1 MYNTLSQFFSQS
13 VSDIAIFLPRLA
25 AAILIFLVGIALAGA
40 LRKLV
45 VKLLDKLRFSAVL
58 KNTPVEHFVQNA
70 ELGQRVE
77 DVLGSI
83 LYWLVMLVV
92 AQTSVSVMGL
102 ASLSVLLE
110 RILGYLPQVF
120 SAVLVLFI
128 GILISGLVES
138 LVKGALRSL
147 DAKSARA
154 LGKVASYSVVTIVV
168 LIALSELGIAQEFI
182 FILFVGFVSTLSLGF
197 GLALGLGGKDL
208 VGKLLKSWHADI
220 TSKK

>member
-1 MYNTLSQFFSQS
+1 MYTTLSQFISQS
-13 VSDIAIFLPRLA
+13 FSDIAMFLPRLV
-25 AAILIFLVGIALAGA
+25 AAIVIFLVGIALASA

-45 VKLLDKLRFSAVL
+45 VKILDKVRFSAAL

-102 ASLSVLLE
+102 TSLSVLLE
-110 RILGYLPQVF
+110 RILGYLPHVF

-128 GILISGLVES
+128 GVLISGLVES
-138 LVKGALRSL
+138 LVKGTLKSL

-154 LGKVASYSVVTIVV
+154 LGKVASYSVVTLVA

-182 FILFVGFVSTLSLGF
+182 FILFVGFVSTLSLGL

>member
-1 MYNTLSQFFSQS
+1 MYTTFDQFLSQS
-13 VSDIAIFLPRLA
+13 VSDIALFLPRLF
-25 AAILIFLVGIALAGA
+25 AAIIIFLVGIALAGA

-45 VKLLDKLRFSAVL
+45 VKLLDKVRFSSAL
-58 KNTPVEHFVQNA
+58 KNTPVEHFVRSA

-77 DVLGSI
+77 DVLGSVV
-83 LYWLVMLVV
+83 YWLVMLVV
-92 AQTSVSVMGL
+92 AQTSVSIMGL
-102 ASLSVLLE
+102 ASLSGLLE
-110 RILGYLPQVF
+110 RILGYLPHVF

-154 LGKVASYSVVTIVV
+154 LGKVASYSVITVVV

-182 FILFVGFVSTLSLGF
+182 FIIFVGFVSTLSLGF

-208 VGKLLKSWHADI
+208 VGKLLKNWHSDI

>member
-70 ELGQRVE
+70 ELAQRVE

>member
-1 MYNTLSQFFSQS
+1 MYNTLSQFVSQS
-13 VSDIAIFLPRLA
+13 VSDIALFLPRLA
-25 AAILIFLVGIALAGA
+25 AAIVIFLLGIALAGT
-40 LRKLV
+40 LKKLI
-45 VKLLDKLRFSAVL
+45 VKLLDKVRFSAAL

-102 ASLSVLLE
+102 TSLSVLLE
-110 RILGYLPQVF
+110 RILGYLPHVF

-128 GILISGLVES
+128 GVLISGLVES
-138 LVKGALRSL
+138 LVKGTLKSL